1 MDYFSKNTMQIGPC
15 AKSITKQAEIND
27 MYARRR
33 LINIEKIV
41 YPLRDTKKDVVNR
54 QKYKTLMSKTTRAI
68 DITESVDQNLSILGR
83 KNQSFG
89 EKNR

>member
-1 MDYFSKNTMQIGPC
+1 
-15 AKSITKQAEIND
+15 